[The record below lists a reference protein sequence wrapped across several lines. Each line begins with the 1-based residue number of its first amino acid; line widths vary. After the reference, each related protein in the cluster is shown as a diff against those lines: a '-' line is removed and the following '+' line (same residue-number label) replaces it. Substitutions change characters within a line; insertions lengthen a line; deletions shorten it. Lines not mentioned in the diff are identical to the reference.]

1 MKISFSLK
9 LRFVKLNVRIPKINE
24 SFVKVVLAVCLQPCA
39 RPKECV
45 CVILRRRGHSL
56 SVPADFTDFDL
67 ILGTILFSKTTNA
80 SLSSSEIEQEVL
92 EKP

>member
-1 MKISFSLK
+1 MCYF
-9 LRFVKLNVRIPKINE
+9 
-24 SFVKVVLAVCLQPCA
+24 
-39 RPKECV
+39 
-45 CVILRRRGHSL
+45 LRRRGHSL